1 MNNPFDPMH
10 IQEEKAEREA
20 RRLKLRTNLL
30 IAVFCAV
37 LAGFVAVLYQAQ
49 IVSGSD
55 YRANSSVRISKTEVV
70 DSVRGE
76 ILDRYGRVLVTNEV
90 SYYVTLDWTAMG
102 SDRLDILARLLEICR
117 EEGVEWTD
125 SLPISR
131 SAPWSYTAD
140 IPLASQAVDEE
151 GNPAVN
157 EKGEAVINKTAL
169 GSLAEECGW
178 VGKAEKS
185 NLTAG
190 ELLTAMCQTFG
201 LIEKTPRPRLEHPEL
216 AGMLSAVGQ
225 GLGLIDQ
232 GGGISQ
238 EVRQLAGVL
247 YELYLRLNEVDNSQ
261 YVFAQGVDMT
271 FISKVKEN
279 ALAGVRIETTTARRY
294 QTGYAAHVLGY
305 TGKIYRNTWEY
316 YKELGYSM
324 DATVG
329 VEGVELAFEEQLHG
343 ASGTR
348 LIEKDSAGN
357 TIGQEWRKEPEPGEN
372 VVLTL
377 DIGFQATVEDLLA
390 QYSARQEVKLG
401 EDGEPEPVKGMA
413 AAVVDMRGGVLALAS
428 YPTYDL
434 ASFRENFNELS
445 RDESKPLNNR
455 ATMGLYAPGSTFKPL
470 TAIAALDSGT
480 IEPRDTVECT
490 AYYHF
495 YPDVSPACWIA
506 PGRHGRENVTQ
517 AIKDSCNIFF
527 YDVGRRTTIETLQ
540 EYARKFGL
548 GEYTGIEIS
557 EYKGWV
563 AGPEANA
570 HFNLPWYGGDIM
582 NAAIGQGTNQFT
594 PLQLANYVATLVNG
608 GNHYA
613 CHLLKECK
621 SSDYSQVTETYE
633 AAPLHTIDLQPEDL
647 AAVKQG
653 MYDLSKTYTMAR
665 WFSSLPVEVG
675 CKTGTAET
683 SAKAASTD
691 AIFVC
696 FAPYDD
702 PQIALCIVAEGGD
715 AGGSLAEIAAGI
727 MAQYFST
734 DGSLNNVSRE
744 NTLLH

>member
-1 MNNPFDPMH
+1 
-10 IQEEKAEREA
+10 
-20 RRLKLRTNLL
+20 
-30 IAVFCAV
+30 
-37 LAGFVAVLYQAQ
+37 
-49 IVSGSD
+49 
-55 YRANSSVRISKTEVV
+55 
-70 DSVRGE
+70 
-76 ILDRYGRVLVTNEV
+76 
-90 SYYVTLDWTAMG
+90 
-102 SDRLDILARLLEICR
+102 
-117 EEGVEWTD
+117 
-125 SLPISR
+125 
-131 SAPWSYTAD
+131 
-140 IPLASQAVDEE
+140 
-151 GNPAVN
+151 
-157 EKGEAVINKTAL
+157 
-169 GSLAEECGW
+169 
-178 VGKAEKS
+178 
-185 NLTAG
+185 
-190 ELLTAMCQTFG
+190 
-201 LIEKTPRPRLEHPEL
+201 
-216 AGMLSAVGQ
+216 MLSAAGQ

-279 ALAGVRIETTTARRY
+279 ALAGVRIETTTTRRY

-305 TGKIYRNTWEY
+305 TGKIYRNTWEH

-570 HFNLPWYGGDIM
+570 HFNLPWYGGDVM